1 MRKIVANL
9 TSREKRYAVLENS
22 QVVKIEIMPPN
33 QSSAVGN
40 IYMGK
45 VTKVLP
51 GMDAVFVDYGENK
64 NGLLH
69 RDDLPTFQLA
79 SNKSGTV
86 NQYIRQGEKLLVQ
99 VKRDETGT
107 KGAKLSGLIE
117 LSTESLVYI
126 YGIDYVGV
134 SKKFQ
139 DRNKQ
144 KYWRELANEYKTQ
157 EEGLIVR
164 TAMENQSEEYF
175 FNKVRSLRTMYL
187 DLQKKGKEFK
197 HQGVILQKDTFIE
210 MLLSEM
216 SNGVS
221 GEIIVDDFSVYQQLD
236 QSSQQG
242 ELNWTVTYEPG
253 QMNIFSRHHIDI
265 ELEHAL
271 KKVVWL
277 ENGGYLIIEETEA
290 LTVIDVNTGKFVG
303 KEKKEETLFK
313 TNLLAAAE
321 VAHQLRLRN
330 IAGIVL
336 VDFVNMDNPKHKK
349 EIIELMKTETAQDE
363 MRVHVIGF
371 TQLGIL
377 ELTRK
382 RTSPALSE
390 IVLMKCPAC
399 GGSGKVVSPE
409 TVAFRLE
416 RELLEH
422 RKNDEEAV
430 WVEANRAVANL
441 LLGEKESYRPVLEEA
456 IAKKLILTITNQ
468 MSNQYEIKRFGSY
481 QDILEASRTNDKNE

>member
-1 MRKIVANL
+1 MRKIVVNL
-9 TSREKRYAVLENS
+9 NSREKRYAVIEDH
-22 QVVKIEIMPPN
+22 QVVKIEMMSPN

-51 GMDAVFVDYGENK
+51 GMDAVFVDYGVEK

-69 RDDLPTFQLA
+69 RDDLPAFQLA
-79 SNKSGTV
+79 MNKSG
-86 NQYIRQGEKLLVQ
+86 NISQYIRQGEKLLVQ

-107 KGAKLSGLIE
+107 KGAKLSGLLE
-117 LSTESLVYI
+117 LSTDSLVYI

-139 DRNKQ
+139 DRKMQ
-144 KYWRELANEYKTQ
+144 KHWRELAYQHKKQ

-164 TAMENQSEEYF
+164 TAMENQSEDYF
-175 FNKVRSLRTMYL
+175 LDKVSTLREMYQE
-187 DLQKKGKEFK
+187 LQKKGNGKK
-197 HQGVILQKDTFIE
+197 HPGILFQRDTFIE
-210 MLLSEM
+210 MLLTEM
-216 SNGVS
+216 SKEEH
-221 GEIIVDDFSVYQQLD
+221 GEIILDDFSGYQQLD
-236 QSSQQG
+236 KYAKNEHST
-242 ELNWTVTYEPG
+242 WTVTYESK
-253 QMNIFSRHHIDI
+253 QKNIFSEQHIDI

-271 KKVVWL
+271 KKIVWL

-303 KEKKEETLFK
+303 KEKKEATLFQ
-313 TNLLAAAE
+313 TNLLAATE
-321 VAHQLRLRN
+321 VARQLRLRN

-336 VDFVNMDNPKHKK
+336 VDFINMDDQMHKREVIDVMKK
-349 EIIELMKTETAQDE
+349 ETAKDE
-363 MRVHVIGF
+363 MRVSVMGF
-371 TQLGIL
+371 TELGIL

-382 RTSPALSE
+382 RTSPALTE
-390 IVLMKCPAC
+390 KMMVNCPTC

-430 WVEANRAVANL
+430 WVEASQAVVDL
-441 LLGEKESYRPVLEEA
+441 LLGEKESYRPILEEA
-456 IAKKLILTITNQ
+456 IAKKLILTTTKQDI
-468 MSNQYEIKRFGSY
+468 NQYEIKRFGSY
-481 QDILEASRTNDKNE
+481 QEMLKSSRQTS